1 MAQPRVC
8 KRLLRA
14 AEVAVVRLADLAGPG
29 AQATPE
35 VAVAPEVDQA
45 LAAVA
50 VAADQVAEAT
60 TVVVV
65 VLAAATEAVGAA
77 EEAVASE
84 ATGIR

>member
-1 MAQPRVC
+1 MGQPRVC
-8 KRLLRA
+8 KQLLRV
-14 AEVAVVRLADLAGPG
+14 AEAAVVQPADLAGPG
-29 AQATPE
+29 AQATRGA
-35 VAVAPEVDQA
+35 AVAPEVDQA

-77 EEAVASE
+77 EEVVASE